1 MNLTALSRRRWQIA
15 GALSIAI
22 VALYFGFVLLIAFDK
37 TLVAHILVPGLSVG
51 ILMGALVIVASW
63 VATWAY
69 VRWADA
75 HLDRHVARLRGARR
89 HS

>member
-15 GALSIAI
+15 VALSIAI
-22 VALYFGFVLLIAFDK
+22 VAIYFGFVLLIAFDK

-51 ILMGALVIVASW
+51 ILMGAFVIVASW

-69 VRWADA
+69 VRWANA
-75 HLDRHVARLRGARR
+75 HFDRHVARLHGARR

>member
-15 GALSIAI
+15 VALSIAI
-22 VALYFGFVLLIAFDK
+22 VVIYFGFVLLIAFNK

-51 ILMGALVIVASW
+51 ILMGAFVILASW

-69 VRWADA
+69 VRWANA
-75 HLDRHVARLRGARR
+75 HFDQHVARLRGARR
-89 HS
+89 QS